1 MTKDAL
7 SDRGRNG
14 QVRMTNDGTGQS
26 ALVNRHSSIAWRL
39 RHYANAVWAENIK
52 EWKLELTYPLDF
64 VRSLIDPVVYLLP
77 YVLYGVALVGG
88 RFSPNLQKLVGTSD
102 IVSFITIGYVFIG
115 FMNMALWAM
124 GFSLRKEQM
133 YGTLEAVFAAP
144 VPRWVFT
151 MGMSMHSILHQF
163 LMIAVQLI
171 FITAVFS
178 LKVNPAGLL
187 PSLAMIGLML
197 IALYGIGMIMASTTL
212 IFKQGW
218 LISEALGS
226 LLMVV
231 TPIAYPLAVL
241 PVFMQKAALTVPTTY
256 GILAARH
263 FLLGEQ
269 MGFSVGTAFLRVAV
283 LCVAWVVF
291 GLIVFAIIDRYTR
304 RSGTLSHY

>member
-1 MTKDAL
+1 MAEGSRVQGFKGSGT
-7 SDRGRNG
+7 RTPEPRNP
-14 QVRMTNDGTGQS
+14 RTLPL
-26 ALVNRHSSIAWRL
+26 ARL
-39 RHYANAVWAENIK
+39 RHYALAVWAENIK

-64 VRSLIDPVVYLLP
+64 VRSLIDPIVYLLP
-77 YVLYGVALVGG
+77 YVLYGIALVGG
-88 RFSPNLQKLVGTSD
+88 RYSPNLQKLVGTSD

-197 IALYGIGMIMASTTL
+197 VALYGIGMIMASTTL

-283 LCVAWVVF
+283 LCVTWVVF
-291 GLIVFAIIDRYTR
+291 GLVVFALIDRYTR

>member
-1 MTKDAL
+1 MEKGIKGSRDQGIECGHSDTL
-7 SDRGRNG
+7 SLYSS
-14 QVRMTNDGTGQS
+14 VP
-26 ALVNRHSSIAWRL
+26 HSLAARL

-88 RFSPNLQKLVGTSD
+88 RFSPNLHKLVGTTD

-115 FMNMALWAM
+115 FLNMALWAM

-144 VPRWVFT
+144 VPRWIFT

-163 LMIAVQLI
+163 LMIVVQLV
-171 FITAVFS
+171 FILAVFS
-178 LKVNPAGLL
+178 LKVNPLGLL
-187 PSLAMIGLML
+187 PALAMIGLML
-197 IALYGIGMIMASTTL
+197 IALYGIGMIMASATL
-212 IFKQGW
+212 LFKQGW

-241 PVFMQKAALTVPTTY
+241 PVFMQKAALMVPTTY
-256 GILAARH
+256 GIMTARH
-263 FLLGEQ
+263 FLIGEQ

-283 LCVAWVVF
+283 LCVVWVVF
-291 GLIVFAIIDRYTR
+291 GLAVFAVIDRYTR

>member
-1 MTKDAL
+1 MIKG
-7 SDRGRNG
+7 SSERENG
-14 QVRMTNDGTGQS
+14 ESGAGPLDHS
-26 ALVNRHSSIAWRL
+26 ATWPLLFRL

-64 VRSLIDPVVYLLP
+64 LRSLIDPVVYLLP
-77 YVLYGVALVGG
+77 YVLYGIALVGG
-88 RFSPNLQKLVGTSD
+88 RFSPNLQKLVGTTD
-102 IVSFITIGYVFIG
+102 IVSFITIGYIFIG

-133 YGTLEAVFAAP
+133 YGTLEPVFAAP

-163 LMIAVQLI
+163 LMIVAQLI
-171 FITAVFS
+171 FILAVFS
-178 LKVNPAGLL
+178 LKVNPLGLL

-197 IALYGIGMIMASTTL
+197 VALYGIGMIMASTTL
-212 IFKQGW
+212 LFKQGW

-241 PVFMQKAALTVPTTY
+241 PVFMQKVALAVPTTY
-256 GILAARH
+256 GILTARH

-269 MGFSVGTAFLRVAV
+269 MGFSVLTAFVRVAI
-283 LCVAWVVF
+283 LCVIWVVF
-291 GLIVFAIIDRYTR
+291 GLVVFTVIDKSTR

>member
-1 MTKDAL
+1 MEKEIKGSRDQGIECGHADIGPL
-7 SDRGRNG
+7 D
-14 QVRMTNDGTGQS
+14 
-26 ALVNRHSSIAWRL
+26 HSTTWSLWRRL

-88 RFSPNLQKLVGTSD
+88 RFSPNLAKLVGATD
-102 IVSFITIGYVFIG
+102 IVSFITVGYVFIG

-133 YGTLEAVFAAP
+133 YGTLESVFAAP

-163 LMIAVQLI
+163 LMIAVQLL
-171 FITAVFS
+171 FILAVFS
-178 LKVNPAGLL
+178 LKVNPLGLL
-187 PSLAMIGLML
+187 PALAMIGLML

-226 LLMVV
+226 ILMVI
-231 TPIAYPLAVL
+231 TPIAYPLVVL
-241 PVFMQKAALTVPTTY
+241 PVFLQKAALAVPTTY
-256 GILAARH
+256 GILAVRH
-263 FLLGEQ
+263 FMMGEQ
-269 MGFSVGTAFLRVAV
+269 MGFSAGTAFLRVGILSV
-283 LCVAWVVF
+283 IWVAF
-291 GLIVFAIIDRYTR
+291 GLVIFALIDKYPR

>member
-1 MTKDAL
+1 MERETRRESFWKRL
-7 SDRGRNG
+7 S
-14 QVRMTNDGTGQS
+14 
-26 ALVNRHSSIAWRL
+26 
-39 RHYANAVWAENIK
+39 HYAVAVWAENIK
-52 EWKLELTYPLDF
+52 EWRLELTYPADF
-64 VRSLIDPVVYLLP
+64 ARSLIDPVVYLLP
-77 YVLYGVALVGG
+77 YLLYGVALVGG
-88 RFSPNLQKLVGTSD
+88 RTSENLHRLVGTSD
-102 IVSFITIGYVFIG
+102 LVSFVTLGYVFIG

-133 YGTLEAVFAAP
+133 YGTLESVFAAP

-163 LMIAVQLI
+163 LMITAQIV
-171 FITAVFS
+171 FITIVFS
-178 LKVNPAGLL
+178 VHVNPLGLL
-187 PSLAMIGLML
+187 PSLAIIGLMMV
-197 IALYGIGMIMASTTL
+197 ALYGIGMIMASTTL

-226 LLMVV
+226 ILMVI

-241 PVFMQKAALTVPTTY
+241 PLFMRKAALAVPTTY

-269 MGFSVGTAFLRVAV
+269 MGFSVGAAFLRLAV
-283 LCVAWVVF
+283 LSVVWVAF
-291 GLIVFAIIDRYTR
+291 GLVTFTVIDKYTR

>member
-1 MTKDAL
+1 MQRGIKGS
-7 SDRGRNG
+7 SDRGIECG
-14 QVRMTNDGTGQS
+14 QLDTRPLD
-26 ALVNRHSSIAWRL
+26 HSTTWPQFTRL
-39 RHYANAVWAENIK
+39 RHYATAVWAENVK

-88 RFSPNLQKLVGTSD
+88 RFSPNLQKLVGTTD

-163 LMIAVQLI
+163 LMILVQLL
-171 FITAVFS
+171 FILAVFS
-178 LKVNPAGLL
+178 LKVNPLGLL
-187 PSLAMIGLML
+187 PALAMIGLML
-197 IALYGIGMIMASTTL
+197 VALYGIGMIMASTTL

-226 LLMVV
+226 LLMIV

-241 PVFMQKAALTVPTTY
+241 PVFMQKTALAVPTTY
-256 GILAARH
+256 GILAARY
-263 FLLGEQ
+263 FLTGEP
-269 MGFSVGTAFLRVAV
+269 MGFSISTAFLRVAV
-283 LCVAWVVF
+283 LGVVWVVF
-291 GLIVFAIIDRYTR
+291 GLVVFALIDRYTR

>member
-1 MTKDAL
+1 
-7 SDRGRNG
+7 
-14 QVRMTNDGTGQS
+14 
-26 ALVNRHSSIAWRL
+26 
-39 RHYANAVWAENIK
+39 VWAENIK

-88 RFSPNLQKLVGTSD
+88 RFSPNLHKLVGTTD

-115 FMNMALWAM
+115 FLNMALWAM

-144 VPRWVFT
+144 VPRWIFT

-163 LMIAVQLI
+163 LMIVVQLV
-171 FITAVFS
+171 FILAVFS
-178 LKVNPAGLL
+178 LKVNPLGLL
-187 PSLAMIGLML
+187 PALAMIGLML
-197 IALYGIGMIMASTTL
+197 IALYGIGMIMASATL
-212 IFKQGW
+212 LFKQGW

-241 PVFMQKAALTVPTTY
+241 PVFMQKAALMVPTTY
-256 GILAARH
+256 GIMTARH
-263 FLLGEQ
+263 FLIGEQ

-283 LCVAWVVF
+283 LCVVWVVF
-291 GLIVFAIIDRYTR
+291 GLAVFAVIDRYTR